1 MWFISVN
8 LFKIGLEILK
18 KKISISLH
26 IQLKMRFVIIN
37 VII

>member
-1 MWFISVN
+1 MLFISVN

-18 KKISISLH
+18 KKKSISLH